1 MASLTSLWPSC
12 SGERRGRRQ
21 ISLITFYRHE
31 AGLPFLEKSVPRQS
45 LLTANIKKNE
55 IGRIIE
61 AENLHWR
68 LDREPRQYHSLT
80 RGWVANEVFRR
91 VHPDKITIGEFI
103 RREISSKLKVDIYL
117 GLQEEELERVSDVK
131 MSSWVRPLV
140 TDLLPRRLGRGDDLH
155 LVSLVRVV
163 WREVRRSRTG
173 SRPAPAIEGQGPAD
187 PLVFNCPEVR
197 RGEVPSAGVHGTGR
211 GLARL
216 ASLMSRGGR
225 DQGVELLSHTAWAGL
240 HSDPVVGD
248 MTFHTNTFTRGG
260 LADFRPNPGDGTID
274 KVSRQCWREESLMF
288 FLTDIL

>member
-1 MASLTSLWPSC
+1 M
-12 SGERRGRRQ
+12 
-21 ISLITFYRHE
+21 
-31 AGLPFLEKSVPRQS
+31 
-45 LLTANIKKNE
+45 
-55 IGRIIE
+55 
-61 AENLHWR
+61 
-68 LDREPRQYHSLT
+68 
-80 RGWVANEVFRR
+80 ANEVFRR

-117 GLQEEELERVSDVK
+117 GLKEEELERVSDVK

-140 TDLLPRRLGRGDDLH
+140 TDLLPRSLGRADDLH
-155 LVSLVRVV
+155 LVSLGRVV

-173 SRPAPAIEGQGPAD
+173 SRPAPAIEGMGPAD

-216 ASLMSRGGR
+216 ASIMSRGGG
-225 DQGVELLSHTAWAGL
+225 DQDGELLSPPAWDQL

-260 LADFRPNPGDGTID
+260 LADFRPAPGDGTID
-274 KVSRQCWREESLMF
+274 KVRSPDWREESLMF
-288 FLTDIL
+288 FLTDILREARGFLRLVRLWRFSPSVEPRAPDWLRLRPHTALLVRHRQQQGRGVPGDRHENCQREEERGEKMIHDTCCIDFHILGS